1 MIEKLDIEIK
11 NGIYITL
18 TASLFYKD
26 NILYLNNKKYQVT
39 DEFKE
44 NLVRIIRTWES
55 GYKDTGIID
64 EEEYIITVKTDS
76 GEEIIKGRGEYPSN
90 YHELFNLLGGLENEW
105 RIAKRIGF

>member
-55 GYKDTGIID
+55 G
-64 EEEYIITVKTDS
+64 
-76 GEEIIKGRGEYPSN
+76 
-90 YHELFNLLGGLENEW
+90 
-105 RIAKRIGF
+105 